1 MTDKTKLR
9 NAFFLL
15 APFVF
20 IAFGFYLK
28 NQNTGEEILLKAI
41 NGALQSAHYDPVSVD
56 DDFSKKAFELYLD
69 NIDGNKRFLLQE
81 DVDKLRKYELQI
93 DDETQAGTYN
103 LFNASLDIINRQ
115 LKVTEEYYEDIL
127 AEPFDFTID
136 EEVSFDEDLAYAS
149 SQKELKD
156 RWRKYLKYNVMTRL
170 YADQQA
176 QEKAREK
183 SDTVELKSLDSLE
196 AKARRS
202 VLKTHRDWYTR
213 LKRLD
218 RQDRLSMYVNS
229 VTAVYDPHTNYFPPA
244 DKENFDIQMSG
255 QLEGIG
261 AQLQEKDGYIKIT
274 NIIPGGPSSLQ
285 GELEASDLIL
295 KVAQEGE
302 EPVDII
308 DWRINDAVKIIRG
321 KKGTKVTLTVRKPD
335 GNVKDITITRDVV
348 VLEETY
354 AKSLII
360 KDADNIASGYIY
372 LPSFYADFRNP
383 NGRFSWKDV
392 KAEIEKLKE
401 AQVQGIIL
409 DLRNN
414 GGGSLDDVVKMGG
427 LFIDEG
433 PIVQVKEKGRKPQ
446 VLEDRYS
453 GTEWDGALVIM
464 VNEFSAS
471 ASEILAAAM
480 QDYNRAVIIGSS
492 STHGKGTVQRFLPL
506 NRALRSKDIPDLG
519 SIKLTIQKFY
529 RINGDA
535 TQLKGVS
542 SDILLPDNYMYIKTG
557 EKEHDYAM
565 EWDQIESSS
574 YDASQFKISDKVIKK
589 SMKRVKENETF
600 ALIEENA
607 RRWEAQREDKVYPL
621 NLAKYDAE
629 EKQEKE
635 ENKKFDVLKSL
646 EFDGFVV
653 ENIPVDVPYLEEE
666 ESRKKRNEDWMK
678 GIKKDPYVYEAL
690 QIIEDLN

>member
-1 MTDKTKLR
+1 MNKR
-9 NAFFLL
+9 NTFFIL

-20 IAFGFYLK
+20 VAFGFYLK
-28 NQNTGEEILLKAI
+28 SQNTGEDILLRAI
-41 NGALQSAHYDPVSVD
+41 NGALQSAHYDPVSID

-69 NIDGNKRFLLQE
+69 NIDGNKRFLLHS
-81 DVDKLRKYELQI
+81 DVDELTNYQLKI
-93 DDETQAGTYN
+93 DDETKAGTYD
-103 LFNASLDIINRQ
+103 LFNRSVEIIEKQ
-115 LKVTEEYYEDIL
+115 MVVTEQYYEEIL
-127 AEPFDFTID
+127 AKPFDFTKD
-136 EEVSFDEDLAYAS
+136 EEVSFQDDLEFAS
-149 SQKELKD
+149 TQEELKD
-156 RWRKYLKYNVMTRL
+156 RWRKYLKYSVLTRV
-170 YADQQA
+170 YSDQQSNKKA
-176 QEKAREK
+176 QEE
-183 SDTVELKSLDSLE
+183 SDTVKPISLDSLE
-196 AKARRS
+196 VKARKS

-213 LKRLD
+213 LKRLE
-218 RQDRLSMYVNS
+218 RKDRLSMYANS
-229 VTAVYDPHTNYFPPA
+229 ITAVYDPHTNYYPPA
-244 DKENFDIQMSG
+244 EKENFDIQMSG
-255 QLEGIG
+255 KLEGIG

-274 NIIPGGPSSLQ
+274 KIIPGGPSSLQ

-295 KVAQEGE
+295 KVAQEKE

-321 KKGTKVTLTVRKPD
+321 KKGTKVTLTVRKID
-335 GNVKDITITRDVV
+335 GSIKDITITRDVV

-354 AKSLII
+354 AKSLIV
-360 KDADNIASGYIY
+360 KDKDKLASGYIY

-401 AQVQGIIL
+401 AEVQGIIL

-446 VLEDRYS
+446 VLEDRYA

-471 ASEILAAAM
+471 ASEIMAAAM
-480 QDYNRAVIIGSS
+480 QDYNRAIIVGSS

-506 NRALRSKDIPDLG
+506 NRALRSKELPDLG

-557 EKEHDYAM
+557 EKEHENAM
-565 EWDQIESSS
+565 AWDQIESSA
-574 YDASQFKISDKVIKK
+574 YDAKQFKLSEKVIKR
-589 SMKRVKENETF
+589 SQNRVKSSETF
-600 ALIEENA
+600 QLIEQNA
-607 RRWEAQREDKVYPL
+607 RRWEQQREDKIHPL
-621 NLAKYDAE
+621 SLEAYTAEKAK
-629 EKQEKE
+629 EKE
-635 ENKKFDVLKSL
+635 ESKKFDVLKNAKL
-646 EFDGFVV
+646 DGFVV
-653 ENIPVDVPYLEEE
+653 SNIPSEINYLEAE
-666 ESRKKRNEDWMK
+666 ESRKKRNAEWIK
-678 GIKKDPYVYEAL
+678 GIKKDPYIYEAL